1 MSAID
6 DWQNDAEESVNKLES
21 TVKNLVE
28 ETDKILKRQLLKEAN
43 QAVFCTRL
51 SGSSGARLS
60 TAYSLFSS

>member
-43 QAVFCTRL
+43 QAVFRIRL